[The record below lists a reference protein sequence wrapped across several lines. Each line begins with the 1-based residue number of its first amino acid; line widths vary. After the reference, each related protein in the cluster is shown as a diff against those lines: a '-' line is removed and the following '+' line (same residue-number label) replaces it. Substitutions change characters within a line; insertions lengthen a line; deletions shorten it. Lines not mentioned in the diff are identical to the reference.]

1 MNPDRDIARMIDSAH
16 ATDAHALA
24 ARCWPRDGD
33 RTDAI
38 AREWVRRWGPTRA
51 AQLDWDPTPN

>member
-1 MNPDRDIARMIDSAH
+1 MHPDRDIARMIESART
-16 ATDAHALA
+16 TDAHALA

-38 AREWVRRWGPTRA
+38 AREWVRRWGPSCA
-51 AQLDWDPTPN
+51 AAVDSDYQPN